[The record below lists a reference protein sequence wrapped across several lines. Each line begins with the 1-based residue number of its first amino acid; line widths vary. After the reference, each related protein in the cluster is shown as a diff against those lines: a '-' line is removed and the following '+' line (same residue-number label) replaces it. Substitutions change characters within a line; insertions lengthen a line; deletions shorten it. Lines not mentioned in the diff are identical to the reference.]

1 MTFCDRD
8 NTTVYRVGAVRDA
21 AGADARPAA
30 VVVRGGQIV
39 AAGPIG
45 EAARGVD
52 GATVVELPDTLV
64 LPALVNAHAHLDLTT
79 LGPRPYGGQFADW
92 LAEVIRQAPAGD
104 SQVARS
110 VARGLAMCAQAG
122 TGYLGDITGNSAA
135 ITARLS
141 DGKLPG
147 VSYLECF
154 GVGARQDDAIAH
166 LKDQVSRLGA
176 IDAMRGFDA
185 PSGTPRPLNP
195 AVRLGIQPHAPYSA
209 GLDLYAA
216 AADLAAKHGYRL
228 STHLAET
235 PQEIRFVRDGDG
247 PLADLLRAMGKWD
260 DTLGPTGLHPV
271 EWLEPVLER
280 GPWLLAHCNY
290 VDDRHI
296 EILARV
302 GASVA
307 YCPIAS
313 DYFGH
318 HQSQRGVYHRY
329 RDMLQAGVNVC
340 LGTDSIVCH
349 PVADL
354 APMSMGSQM
363 RYLYR
368 RDGFDPATLLA
379 MATVNGMNA
388 LGLPAIQATLQ
399 PGAAARFV
407 GVRIDPADPT
417 DPLIQALKN
426 NEPMTFCIPIEHL
439 A

>member
-8 NTTVYRVGAVRDA
+8 NTTVYRVAAVRDA
-21 AGADARPAA
+21 VGVDVRQAA

-45 EAARGVD
+45 EATGGID
-52 GATVVELPDTLV
+52 GAVVVDMPDTLV

-79 LGPRPYGGQFADW
+79 LGPRPYKGQFADW
-92 LAEVIRQAPAGD
+92 LAEVIRQSPAGD
-104 SQVARS
+104 SQVAQS
-110 VARGLAMCAQAG
+110 VARGLAMCAQTG
-122 TGYLGDITGNSAA
+122 TGYLGDITGHLAA
-135 ITARLS
+135 INARIG

-154 GVGARQDDAIAH
+154 GVGVRQGEAIAR
-166 LKDQVSRLGA
+166 LKDQVRDLAA
-176 IDAMRGFDA
+176 IGVRSGSDVASNTSG
-185 PSGTPRPLNP
+185 PSHST
-195 AVRLGIQPHAPYSA
+195 VRLGIQPHAPYSA
-209 GLDLYAA
+209 GLELYAA
-216 AADLAAKHGYRL
+216 AADLASKHGYRL

-235 PQEIRFVRDGDG
+235 LEEIQFIRDAEG
-247 PLADLLRAMGKWD
+247 PLADLLRSLGKWD
-260 DTLGPTGLHPV
+260 DTLKPTGLHPV

-280 GPWLLAHCNY
+280 APWLLAHCNY

-318 HQSQRGVYHRY
+318 HQPGCGECHRY
-329 RDMLQAGVNVC
+329 RDMLEAGVNVC
-340 LGTDSIVCH
+340 LGTDSIICH
-349 PVADL
+349 HVDGL
-354 APMSMGSQM
+354 APMSVGSQM

-368 RDGFDPATLLA
+368 RDRFDPSTLLA

-388 LGLPAIQATLQ
+388 LGFPQLHATLQ
-399 PGAAARFV
+399 PGAAGRLV
-407 GVRIDPADPT
+407 GVRIDPTDPT
-417 DPLIQALKN
+417 GPVDPGTSRQ
-426 NEPMTFCIPIEHL
+426 
-439 A
+439 